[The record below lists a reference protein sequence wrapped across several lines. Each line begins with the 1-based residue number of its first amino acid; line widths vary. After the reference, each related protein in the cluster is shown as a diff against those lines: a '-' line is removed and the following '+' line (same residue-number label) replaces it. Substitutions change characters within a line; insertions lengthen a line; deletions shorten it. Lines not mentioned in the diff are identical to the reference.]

1 MHTFRKDPTSA
12 PKAAAQNGATSGM
25 ENITCS
31 TQRATA
37 VASTPD
43 WSNARAYL
51 YVSRM
56 RRLCILLAVGQF
68 TVIQAFAGVDV
79 FAELGR
85 SASAKKEDGAPKAAG
100 DAAAKGGGQ
109 EKALSITV
117 RNSSNKPESNLT
129 VRYWYFGR
137 DMKTM
142 KVDVAGGGESSV
154 NLKPNGSEVIVGAGV
169 QSSYTQKSPFIAKP
183 GGPKPGMAAAGK
195 PQEAGGI
202 KIVGYGVQVIKEGKV
217 IDESFLEA
225 GHKTVVGSEGTKPG
239 NAFTPKDA
247 PDKAP

>member
-1 MHTFRKDPTSA
+1 MQT
-12 PKAAAQNGATSGM
+12 
-25 ENITCS
+25 
-31 TQRATA
+31 
-37 VASTPD
+37 
-43 WSNARAYL
+43 
-51 YVSRM
+51 
-56 RRLCILLAVGQF
+56 
-68 TVIQAFAGVDV
+68 FAGVDV

-117 RNSSNKPESNLT
+117 RNSSNKPEANLT

-142 KVDVAGGGESSV
+142 KVDVVGGGESSV
-154 NLKPNGSEVIVGAGV
+154 NLKPNGTEVISGAGV

-183 GGPKPGMAAAGK
+183 GTPKPGMAPAPK

-202 KIVGYGVQVIKEGKV
+202 KIAGYGVQVIKEGKV
-217 IDESFLEA
+217 IAETFLEA

-239 NAFTPKDA
+239 NAFTPKE
-247 PDKAP
+247 PPEKAP

>member
-1 MHTFRKDPTSA
+1 
-12 PKAAAQNGATSGM
+12 
-25 ENITCS
+25 
-31 TQRATA
+31 
-37 VASTPD
+37 
-43 WSNARAYL
+43 
-51 YVSRM
+51 M
-56 RRLCILLAVGQF
+56 RRLCVFLAISQIF
-68 TVIQAFAGVDV
+68 VIQAFASVDV

-85 SASAKKEDGAPKAAG
+85 PAPSKKEDGDKKAADSAAG
-100 DAAAKGGGQ
+100 SAAAKSGGK
-109 EKALSITV
+109 EKVLNITV
-117 RNSSNKPESNLT
+117 RNSSNKPEANLS

-142 KVDVAGGGESSV
+142 KVDVIGGGESSV

-183 GGPKPGMAAAGK
+183 SAPKPGMAPAAK
-195 PQEAGGI
+195 PQETGGI
-202 KIVGYGVQVIKEGKV
+202 KIAGYGVQVVKEGKV
-217 IDESFLEA
+217 IAESFLEA

>member
-1 MHTFRKDPTSA
+1 
-12 PKAAAQNGATSGM
+12 
-25 ENITCS
+25 
-31 TQRATA
+31 
-37 VASTPD
+37 
-43 WSNARAYL
+43 
-51 YVSRM
+51 M

-85 SASAKKEDGAPKAAG
+85 SAAAKKEDGAPKAAG

-142 KVDVAGGGESSV
+142 K
-154 NLKPNGSEVIVGAGV
+154 
-169 QSSYTQKSPFIAKP
+169 
-183 GGPKPGMAAAGK
+183 GGPTWSALSRRKPRNWWW
-195 PQEAGGI
+195 P
-202 KIVGYGVQVIKEGKV
+202 
-217 IDESFLEA
+217 SF
-225 GHKTVVGSEGTKPG
+225 SRPG
-239 NAFTPKDA
+239 QGRIRFSR
-247 PDKAP
+247 